1 MSLIIIGLFTA
12 LMAYAYFSDHEYD
25 PHCGTKFG
33 FSFLAFVLVF
43 GLGLYVDSFKVLGL
57 SLVPA
62 AISVY
67 WFVKGILNGFK
78 PYLAF
83 FATQPDS
90 KFKQM
95 IDFAEKYAED
105 ASCQSKKAKKVN
117 K

>member
-1 MSLIIIGLFTA
+1 MFLIIIGLFVA
-12 LMAYAYFSDHEYD
+12 LMVWAFFSDHAYD

-33 FSFLAFVLVF
+33 FSVLAFVLVF
-43 GLGLYVDSFKVLGL
+43 ALGLYVDSFYVLGL

-62 AISVY
+62 AIGVY
-67 WFVKGILNGFK
+67 WFCKGIVNGFK

-95 IDFAEKYAED
+95 IDYAEKYTED
-105 ASCQSKKAKKVN
+105 ALGKKITRK
-117 K
+117 